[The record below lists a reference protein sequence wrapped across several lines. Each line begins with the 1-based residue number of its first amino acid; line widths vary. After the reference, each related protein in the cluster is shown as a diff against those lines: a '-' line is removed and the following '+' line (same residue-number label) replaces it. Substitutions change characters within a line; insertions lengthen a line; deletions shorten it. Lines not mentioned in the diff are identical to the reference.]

1 MAKQAVATTEKP
13 SLVVR
18 IQEFIQEVKDE
29 LKKVSWPGKEEVKS
43 STQVVLFMLAALAI
57 IVLAYDIIF
66 SRFIFLCLDL
76 L

>member
-13 SLVVR
+13 SLIVR